1 MNRIIKYL
9 IWTVVLGSLGYFA
22 YTKLGKNK
30 ATLEENAKASQE
42 RNTIIPVV
50 TGKAEMT
57 SLSGEFNVVGNF
69 APYKKVAVMSETAG
83 KIVHLNFDNGSTV
96 QAGSTLATVDNDL
109 LRIQLE
115 TTKTNLAKA
124 ENDLTRLQ
132 RLLGEGG
139 VTQQQIDDVKIQIEN
154 LKQQI
159 KGSEKQISMS
169 YIKAPISGVI
179 TNKMVEKGSLIAPS
193 MQLAMIT
200 NISRLKMQVYLTEE
214 QVITVKKGQRIGMKA
229 DLFPDRNFEG
239 TVTFIDVNA
248 DVSRRYLVEIE
259 IVNLG
264 DVLKSGMT
272 GTVNFKGGASRQVLA
287 IPREAIVGSL
297 QDAKVYV
304 VADGKAVLKQV
315 VTGSVFEH
323 YVHIKEGLE
332 VGDEIVVSGQINLQD
347 GMKITVDDEL

>member
-9 IWTVVLGSLGYFA
+9 IWALVLGGLSYFA
-22 YTKLGKNK
+22 YTKLGQNK
-30 ATLEENAKASQE
+30 AKLEENAKASQE

-50 TGKAEMT
+50 TGKAEMAN
-57 SLSGEFNVVGNF
+57 LEGNFNVVGNF
-69 APYKKVAVMSETAG
+69 APFKKVAISSETAG
-83 KIVHLNFDNGSTV
+83 KVISLNFDNGSVV
-96 QAGSTLATVDNDL
+96 QAGANLATVDNDL
-109 LRIQLE
+109 LRIQME

-139 VTQQQIDDVKIQIEN
+139 VTQQQIDDVKIQIDN

-169 YIKAPISGVI
+169 YIKAPISGFV
-179 TNKMVEKGSLIAPS
+179 TNKMIEKGSLVAPG

-214 QVITVKKGQRIGMKA
+214 QVVTVKKGQRIGMKA

-248 DVSRRYLVEIE
+248 DLSRRYLVEIE
-259 IVNLG
+259 IANTG

-272 GTVNFKGGASRQVLA
+272 GTVYFKGGASRQVLSV
-287 IPREAIVGSL
+287 PREAIVGSL
-297 QDAKVYV
+297 QDAKIYV
-304 VADGKAVLKQV
+304 VENNKAVLRPV
-315 VTGSVFEH
+315 VTGSVFGNK
-323 YVHIKEGLE
+323 VQIKEGVE
-332 VGDEIVVSGQINLQD
+332 AGVEIVVSGQINLQD
-347 GMKITVDDEL
+347 GMDINVAGN